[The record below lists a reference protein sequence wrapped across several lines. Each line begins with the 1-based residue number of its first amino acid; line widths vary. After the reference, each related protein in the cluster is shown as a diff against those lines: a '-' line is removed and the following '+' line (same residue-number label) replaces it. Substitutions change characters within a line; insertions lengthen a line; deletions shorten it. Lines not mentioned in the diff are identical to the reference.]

1 MSKAFCKIDII
12 FKSTKLPLVAKPR
25 PYHLSPPYQTTN
37 YHGTLG
43 WHHVTCPGPLKGR
56 KRAGELI
63 ERQHDNAS
71 EVQVQQ
77 QADGDMQHAPFI
89 CERPPLVTFVSS
101 CLQNVN
107 HEAWKGGQ
115 ACKVQIIEFVHCT
128 SWCKWLLLSGTE
140 VWKFCV
146 FVQRWSGED
155 RSKQEG
161 GRNFGWQKEGLE
173 IGKKVFYCPSHL
185 VWLAL
190 WWTRTRKLH
199 FPRSDP

>member
-1 MSKAFCKIDII
+1 MSEAFCKIDII

-37 YHGTLG
+37 YRGTLG

-77 QADGDMQHAPFI
+77 QADGDTQHAPFI
-89 CERPPLVTFVSS
+89 CERLPLVTFVSS

-107 HEAWKGGQ
+107 HEAWKAGQ
-115 ACKVQIIEFVHCT
+115 ACKVRIIGLIIALRDANGFYRSMKVLCV
-128 SWCKWLLLSGTE
+128 CAAM
-140 VWKFCV
+140 VWWGSE
-146 FVQRWSGED
+146 QT
-155 RSKQEG
+155 
-161 GRNFGWQKEGLE
+161 GRREKL
-173 IGKKVFYCPSHL
+173 
-185 VWLAL
+185 WLAKR
-190 WWTRTRKLH
+190 RTGNWEESFLLPQSFGLVSLVVDQNTKITFSTVRPLTL
-199 FPRSDP
+199 S